1 MNDKVYTSYNSA
13 EALKKALFGIDTV
26 VTFPATNPL
35 EPVHAPVHKAL
46 VVEDSMFVPV
56 NAPPP
61 VPFAADGVNVPD
73 VAVVEAVGLALI
85 VTGKSQIFPNAA
97 VVE

>member
-1 MNDKVYTSYNSA
+1 M
-13 EALKKALFGIDTV
+13 KALLGIVTV
-26 VTFPATNPL
+26 VIFPATNPL

-46 VVEDSMFVPV
+46 LVEVSMTVAV
-56 NAPPP
+56 NAPAA

-73 VAVVEAVGLALI
+73 VAVVDDVGVVLI

-97 VVE
+97 VVEYACNMIG

>member
-1 MNDKVYTSYNSA
+1 VNDTIYTSYNSA
-13 EALKKALFGIDTV
+13 EALKKALLGIATV

-35 EPVHAPVHKAL
+35 EPVHAPVHNAF
-46 VVEDSMFVPV
+46 VVEVSILVPV
-56 NAPPP
+56 NAPAA
-61 VPFAADGVNVPD
+61 VPFASDGVNVPD
-73 VAVVEAVGLALI
+73 VAVVDVVGNVLI

>member
-13 EALKKALFGIDTV
+13 EALKKALLGIVTV
-26 VTFPATNPL
+26 VAFPATNPL

-46 VVEDSMFVPV
+46 VVEASIVVPV
-56 NAPPP
+56 NAAAA
-61 VPFAADGVNVPD
+61 VPFASDGVNVPD
-73 VAVVEAVGLALI
+73 VAVVAAVGTALI